1 MVIETDKRELDRLL
15 ETNRQQA
22 EQIQKLEEEVR
33 RLKELLERKAD
44 AKSSKKP
51 KFTEDYSVDKHKKKN
66 KSNNNA
72 RKKST
77 GRRPND
83 AKRKL
88 ATLEIDVYPDGVPRE
103 KCIRHRSQL
112 VWRLL
117 DGKAVYICY
126 HIYDVPDSKT
136 LPLPP
141 AVRNHQCEFGI
152 EIILTLAFLHYWIG
166 VSLDNARQIM
176 EFFTG
181 LKLPKSQANALLNQL
196 AKDWDEQYDTIAEL
210 IALQMIVYIDE
221 TGWKVGK
228 QSCYTW
234 VFSTAMHVLF
244 RCGVSRKKEEATAV
258 LGDSFEGIGVTDDY
272 NAYKKLFSKHQLC
285 WAHLIRKAIKLALQH
300 PDEPQY
306 ATFLDQLCLIYDD
319 AKCAQQD
326 GQLSEA
332 EREEKSR
339 QLQTRLK
346 LLCARWED
354 QIEKDVTP
362 THEATFLLLQRE
374 LVANLD
380 CLFVFVEHPEVE
392 PTNNRSERN
401 VRREAEIRKGA
412 RTSKTKSGA
421 YRRSVIVTVLASL
434 QTRIADFTLSNL
446 LVEIHRWLSNGR
458 SIFQQELC
466 HLHDPN
472 APPAATDC

>member
-1 MVIETDKRELDRLL
+1 MIIEIDKQELERLL
-15 ETNRQQA
+15 ETIRQQA
-22 EQIQKLEEEVR
+22 EQIQKLEEEVQ

-51 KFTEDYSVDKHKKKN
+51 KFTEDYSFDKHQRKTSSKK
-66 KSNNNA
+66 A
-72 RKKST
+72 RRKST
-77 GRRPND
+77 GRRTNE

-88 ATLEIDVYPDGVPRE
+88 ATLEIDVYPDGAPRDQ
-103 KCIRHRSQL
+103 CIRHRSQL
-112 VWRLL
+112 VWRIL

-126 HIYDVPDSKT
+126 HIYDVPESKN

-141 AVRNHQCEFGI
+141 AVRNRQCEFGI
-152 EIILTLAFLHYWIG
+152 EIILILAFLHYWIG
-166 VSLDNARQIM
+166 VSLDNTCQII

-196 AKDWDEQYDTIAEL
+196 ATDWDEQYDTIAEL

-258 LGDSFEGIGVTDDY
+258 LGDFFEGIGVTDDY

-319 AKCAQQD
+319 AKCLRQD
-326 GQLSEA
+326 DQLSVV
-332 EREEKSR
+332 EREEKSC
-339 QLQTRLK
+339 QLQDRVK
-346 LLCARWED
+346 SLCTRWED
-354 QIEKDVTP
+354 PIEADVTP
-362 THEATFLLLQRE
+362 THEATFILLQRE
-374 LVANLD
+374 LVTSLD

-412 RTSKTKSGA
+412 RTSKSQSGA
-421 YRRSVIVTVLASL
+421 HRRSVIVTVLASL
-434 QTRIADFTLSNL
+434 QTRIENFTLSNL
-446 LVEIHRWLSNGR
+446 LAEVHRWLSNGC
-458 SIFQQELC
+458 STFQQELY
-466 HLHDPN
+466 HLQNPN
-472 APPAATDC
+472 APPTAPNC